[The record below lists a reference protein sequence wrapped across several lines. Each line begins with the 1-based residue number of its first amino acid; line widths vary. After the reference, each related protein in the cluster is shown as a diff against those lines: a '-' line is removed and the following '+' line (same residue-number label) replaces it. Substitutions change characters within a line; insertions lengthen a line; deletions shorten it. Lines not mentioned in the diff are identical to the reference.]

1 MSSLLIGVI
10 ASLISTIIGYLIAKA
25 VQYLRELRPLQK
37 TWQFRKD
44 EQICVFIA
52 SPGEIDT
59 GVYKKRITT
68 LGHIYGFAY
77 ILNSIK
83 KGYPNLEINHL
94 YFTRDS
100 KTDNF
105 SSELL
110 GSTGICLGGHKHNWV
125 TKLFLEEIHPPVVF
139 DENDNLIDLLNKK
152 IYKPKVE
159 DDRILEDY
167 GIIIKTVNPNN
178 RRNKVFI
185 FAGCHTY
192 GVIAAAKFFYENL
205 PKMEIVKY
213 NQFEVIVSGKVIGSH
228 VYQLNKIDQHI
239 ID

>member
-1 MSSLLIGVI
+1 VLSLVI
-10 ASLISTIIGYLIAKA
+10 KILVSLISTILGYLIAKA
-25 VQYLRELRPLQK
+25 VRYLKELRPLRK
-37 TWQFRKD
+37 TWQFKEA
-44 EQICVFIA
+44 EQIYVFIA

-59 GVYKKRITT
+59 GVYKKKITT

-83 KGYPNLEINHL
+83 KGYPHLEINHL
-94 YFTRDS
+94 YFTLDP

-110 GSTGICLGGHKHNWV
+110 GSTAICLGGHKHNWV

-139 DENDNLIDLLNKK
+139 DENDNLINLLDK
-152 IYKPKVE
+152 IVYKPKIK
-159 DDRILEDY
+159 DGAILEDY
-167 GIIIKTVNPNN
+167 GIIIKALNPNN

-192 GVIAAAKFFYENL
+192 GVIAATKFFYENL
-205 PKMEIVKY
+205 PKMDIIKHD
-213 NQFEVIVSGKVIGSH
+213 QFEVIVSGKVIGSH
-228 VYQLNKIDQHI
+228 VYQLSKIAQHI
-239 ID
+239 IN